1 MIYKVSDNII
11 SALGFSSEEN
21 FNKVKSGVT
30 LGKVHTGLFSGV
42 EPFYSSL
49 LDWDLVN
56 KEFAEFYGGEVRYT
70 YFEKI
75 AILSASKAIRAA
87 QIDPS
92 SPSVLFVLSTTKG
105 NIGLLESNEGYEV
118 DRVHLWR
125 SAQLIGSFFG
135 NPNDVLVVSLHIR
148 SSCSVI
154 CNRLYVAEGV

>member
-30 LGKVHTGLFSGV
+30 LGKVYTGLFSGV

-70 YFEKI
+70 SFEKI

-105 NIGLLESNEGYEV
+105 NIGLLESNE
-118 DRVHLWR
+118 
-125 SAQLIGSFFG
+125 
-135 NPNDVLVVSLHIR
+135 
-148 SSCSVI
+148 
-154 CNRLYVAEGV
+154 